1 MLTVEKIGGTS
12 MTALNDV
19 IKNIILFNRS
29 GRQLYNRIF
38 VVSAFSGVTNLLLEN
53 KKTGE
58 PGVYHNLANFRDF
71 HKPLK
76 DLVVKLKQINK
87 SYESLGLN
95 IAEADKF
102 IENRIKEAQTYLEN
116 LANILTSGYVSN
128 EGILQAA
135 REILAS
141 IGESHSAFNYANI
154 LQNMGINATLVD
166 LSGFH
171 DHHSY
176 TIDQRIKREL
186 QHIDFENTICI
197 VTGYAKGTEG
207 IMREF
212 DRGYSEVTFSKIAVA
227 VKPQEAIIHKEYH
240 LCTAD
245 PVLVGIENC
254 SPVGNTNYDVAD
266 QLADVGMEA
275 IHPKASKPLEINNI
289 NLRIKNTFDPEH
301 PGTLITK
308 DYICEHKRVE
318 VITGTEKVMI
328 IDIYDPSMV
337 GTPGSDLEIMQL
349 FYNHNIS
356 YNFKATNANSI
367 SIVIWE
373 KDFDK
378 KLIQELEAN
387 FEKVTVEK
395 AAMVCLIGSNMD
407 RPGLLAKSANALAEN
422 NINIKSAGFALRKV
436 NIQFLI
442 AREDFDTAIIALN
455 KAMG

>member
-1 MLTVEKIGGTS
+1 
-12 MTALNDV
+12 
-19 IKNIILFNRS
+19 
-29 GRQLYNRIF
+29 
-38 VVSAFSGVTNLLLEN
+38 
-53 KKTGE
+53 
-58 PGVYHNLANFRDF
+58 
-71 HKPLK
+71 
-76 DLVVKLKQINK
+76 
-87 SYESLGLN
+87 
-95 IAEADKF
+95 
-102 IENRIKEAQTYLEN
+102 
-116 LANILTSGYVSN
+116 
-128 EGILQAA
+128 
-135 REILAS
+135 
-141 IGESHSAFNYANI
+141 
-154 LQNMGINATLVD
+154 
-166 LSGFH
+166 
-171 DHHSY
+171 
-176 TIDQRIKREL
+176 
-186 QHIDFENTICI
+186 
-197 VTGYAKGTEG
+197 
-207 IMREF
+207 
-212 DRGYSEVTFSKIAVA
+212 
-227 VKPQEAIIHKEYH
+227 
-240 LCTAD
+240 
-245 PVLVGIENC
+245 VGIENC

-378 KLIQELEAN
+378 KLIHELEAN